1 MKTNLKYSGKHLLGQ
16 ESKTNL
22 DVMYKILKS
31 GYLKPGAQVGEQGV
45 HGFYNEEGMN
55 FIFLMFFDIGMGKN
69 MLKIK
74 KKNKLLR
81 TCRKPNY
88 LLTPELLLD
97 RNSYLNLGW
106 YGVKNNN
113 SIKIKGKEIKNI
125 NQKVT
130 ELRNIIKKK
139 KINSMYTNE
148 FLIKKKINLKKYL
161 KEITIF
167 LREKPKIPEYLVYYK
182 EEQILYN
189 KIIDILKNKY
199 PNVEVYVKKFY
210 KKKNH
215 CITRKLKL

>member
-148 FLIKKKINLKKYL
+148 FLIKKK
-161 KEITIF
+161 
-167 LREKPKIPEYLVYYK
+167 
-182 EEQILYN
+182 N
-189 KIIDILKNKY
+189 KS
-199 PNVEVYVKKFY
+199 
-210 KKKNH
+210 
-215 CITRKLKL
+215 

>member
-1 MKTNLKYSGKHLLGQ
+1 MKTNTKTNLKYSRKHLLGH

-31 GYLKPGAQVGEQGV
+31 GYLKPGIQVGEQGV
-45 HGFYNEEGMN
+45 YGLYGYEEGMD
-55 FIFLMFFDIGMGKN
+55 FIFLMFFDIGMSKN
-69 MLKIK
+69 MF
-74 KKNKLLR
+74 KNKNKFSR
-81 TCRKPNY
+81 TCKKPNY

-97 RNSYLNLGW
+97 RISYLNLDW
-106 YGVKNNN
+106 YGDKNNN

-139 KINSMYTNE
+139 
-148 FLIKKKINLKKYL
+148 INLKKYL

-167 LREKPKIPEYLVYYK
+167 LRENPKNLEYLVYYK

-199 PNVEVYVKKFY
+199 PNTKVYVKKYY

-215 CITRKLKL
+215 CITRKL